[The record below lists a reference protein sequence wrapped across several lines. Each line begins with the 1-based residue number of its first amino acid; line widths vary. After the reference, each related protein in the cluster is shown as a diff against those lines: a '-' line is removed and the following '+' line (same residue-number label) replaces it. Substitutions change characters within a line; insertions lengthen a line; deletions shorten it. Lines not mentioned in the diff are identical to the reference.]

1 MRRRRGKR
9 PSVSASDN
17 PAPGL
22 VAGGASLDQLAV
34 AADGCTAC
42 ELYERATQ
50 AVFGR
55 GESGARLMLLG
66 EQPGDEE
73 DREGAPFVGPAG
85 RVLDEAITSAGLTK
99 DDVYISNVVKHFR
112 WKPGAKKRL
121 HQKPATRHIRA
132 CRPWLEAELALVEP
146 DVVVTLGASATQSI
160 LGSNAKVTRDHGQ
173 VFEWEDRLVVP
184 TIHPSAALRAP
195 DSEERRRLRRL
206 LTDDLVLV
214 RERFL

>member
-1 MRRRRGKR
+1 MS
-9 PSVSASDN
+9 PAEN
-17 PAPGL
+17 PAPAL
-22 VAGGASLDQLAV
+22 VAAGASLDQLAV

-42 ELYERATQ
+42 ELYARATQ
-50 AVFGR
+50 AVFGS
-55 GESGARLMLLG
+55 GGSGARLMLLG

-85 RVLDEAITSAGLTK
+85 RVLDEAIASAGLIR

-121 HQKPATRHIRA
+121 HQKPTTRQIRA

-146 DVVVTLGASATQSI
+146 EVVVTLGASATQAI
-160 LGSNAKVTRDHGQ
+160 LGSEAKVTRDHGQ

-195 DSEERRRLRRL
+195 DSDERRQLREL
-206 LTDDLVLV
+206 LTDDLASV
-214 RERFL
+214 RQRFL